1 LRIRTNLTTFFAAL
15 NLKHLLQAPAKLL
28 TKILLKKGI
37 LEFSQLHFK
46 KKSPFSQMISAG
58 ELISNLI

>member
-1 LRIRTNLTTFFAAL
+1 LRIRANLTTSFAVL
-15 NLKHLLQAPAKLL
+15 NLKNLLQAPVKLL

-37 LEFSQLHFK
+37 LEFNQLHFK
-46 KKSPFSQMISAG
+46 KKLPYSQMISAG